1 MRDKRGKAMARTPDV
16 KARTT
21 GKDLE
26 TRLESRTLSPVE
38 ERAIRMLRGLTV
50 RPQAPLA
57 RIAED
62 GSELADELLLLELKL
77 HKQMRGRAGRGVS
90 ATKSK
95 IVRALRK
102 KG

>member
-1 MRDKRGKAMARTPDV
+1 MRANEERRMARTPDV

-21 GKDLE
+21 SKELE
-26 TRLESRTLSPVE
+26 TRLESRPLSPVE

-50 RPQAPLA
+50 RPSAPLA
-57 RIAED
+57 RIAEE
-62 GSELADELLLLELKL
+62 GSELGDELLLLELQL
-77 HKQMRGRAGRGVS
+77 HRQMRRRAGRGIS

>member
-1 MRDKRGKAMARTPDV
+1 MRDKRGKVMARTPDV

-21 GKDLE
+21 GKELE

-38 ERAIRMLRGLTV
+38 ERAIRMLRGLAV
-50 RPQAPLA
+50 RPEAPLA

-62 GSELADELLLLELKL
+62 GSELADELLLLELQL